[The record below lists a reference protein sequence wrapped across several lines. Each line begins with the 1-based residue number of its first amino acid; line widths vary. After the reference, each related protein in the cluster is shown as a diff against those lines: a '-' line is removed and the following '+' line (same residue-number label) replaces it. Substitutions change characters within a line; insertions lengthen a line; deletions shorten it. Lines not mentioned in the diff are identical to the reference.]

1 MTIEAI
7 AEHCMAKKMVT
18 EELPFDESTLVYK
31 VAGKMFAL
39 TNSIQRDAV
48 NLKCDPEVGI
58 ELRAQYDSITP
69 GWHMNK
75 THWITVRL
83 DGPYSDDDIRH
94 WIDNSYD
101 QVVAGMTK
109 KMQRAIAEAE

>member
-7 AEHCMAKKMVT
+7 AEHCLAKKMVT

-39 TNSIQRDAV
+39 TNSISRDSI
-48 NLKCDPEVGI
+48 NLKCRPDVGI

-75 THWITVRL
+75 KHWITVKL
-83 DGPYSDDDIRH
+83 DGPYSDADIKD
-94 WIDNSYD
+94 WIDSSYD
-101 QVVAGMTK
+101 LVVSGLTK
-109 KMQRAIAEAE
+109 KLQRAIAEAE